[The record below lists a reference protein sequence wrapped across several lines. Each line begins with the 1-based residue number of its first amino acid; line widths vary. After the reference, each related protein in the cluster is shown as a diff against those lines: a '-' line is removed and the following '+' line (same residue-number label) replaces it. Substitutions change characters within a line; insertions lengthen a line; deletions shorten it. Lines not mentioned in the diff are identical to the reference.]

1 MFDIFS
7 AVLVIVGLVAFE
19 VITSI
24 DNAVINAEVLH
35 SMSQRARRWFLTW
48 GIFFSVFLVRGLL
61 PWLIIWGTTPSL
73 GPVGAWTAAF
83 SNDPAVAEAIEMSA
97 PPLLALGG
105 MFLIFLFLHWIFLEP
120 KHYGLRGEKHI
131 ERQGVWFFAVVSVL
145 LAVITWF
152 AVNHN
157 PIMAFGAVMG
167 STIFFIV
174 HGFREN
180 AAKKEQQIIGG
191 KTGLSDWSKILYLEV
206 IDASFSIDG
215 VLGAFAFTLAVPLIL
230 IGNGIGAVAVRQ
242 LTVSN
247 IERVKRYKYL
257 KNGAMYSIFILGW
270 VMLANA
276 FGMHFPEYISPLAT
290 FAIIGWFFWK
300 SKRELGK
307 EGKKQD
313 FT

>member
-1 MFDIFS
+1 MVEIFS
-7 AVLVIVGLVAFE
+7 ALLVILGLVAFE

-24 DNAVINAEVLH
+24 DNAVINAEVLNT
-35 SMSQRARRWFLTW
+35 MSKKARRWFLTW
-48 GIFFSVFLVRGLL
+48 GIFFSVFLIRGLL

-105 MFLIFLFLHWIFLEP
+105 MFLIFLFLHWLFLEP

-131 ERQGVWFFAVVSVL
+131 ERQGVWFFAVVSIM

-152 AVNHN
+152 AINNN

-180 AAKKEQQIIGG
+180 AAKKEQQMLEKGG
-191 KTGLSDWSKILYLEV
+191 TGLSDWSKILYLEA

-257 KNGAMYSIFILGW
+257 KNGAMYSIFVLGII
-270 VMLANA
+270 MLANA
-276 FGMHFPEYISPLAT
+276 FRMHVPEYLTPLAT

-300 SKRELGK
+300 SKKELSK
-307 EGKKQD
+307 EGKK
-313 FT
+313 